1 MKVIAPVTI
10 TDAMLIAHNVAE
22 PAAGETA
29 WNAATAYTVGQL
41 AIRTTTHRVYR
52 RLVAGTTATAPE
64 SDLTAV
70 LPALPNWEELSG
82 TNRWAVFDQVTN
94 SVSTRASPLDVT
106 IAPGVVNALAI
117 IGLVGSSV
125 AVTMI
130 DGVAGP
136 TVYSRTVD
144 LSLSVVADWSTYFF
158 EPFRQRGSV
167 TLTDLPP
174 YINGRI
180 QIVLTGPGT
189 VACGGIIAGRL
200 YTLGA
205 TQYGASAGIRD
216 YSRKE
221 VDAATGLVSLEQRK
235 FSKTLRAKLQLP
247 TGAVNAAHT
256 LLTELRSRACVWLA
270 DNGSDLEPLQVFGF
284 YKDFTLDVGF
294 PGVSHYSLEIEGM
307 T

>member
-1 MKVIAPVTI
+1 MRVIAPVEI

-29 WNAATAYTVGQL
+29 WSAAGVYAVGSL
-41 AIRTTTHRVYR
+41 AIRATTHRVYR
-52 RLVAGTTATAPE
+52 RLVAGTTATPPE
-64 SDLTAV
+64 NDLTAV
-70 LPALPNWEELSG
+70 SPALPNWEELSG

-106 IAPGVVNALAI
+106 IAPGIVNALAL
-117 IGLVGSSV
+117 IGLSGASV
-125 AVTMI
+125 TITMT
-130 DGVAGP
+130 DGAAGP

-144 LSLSVVADWSTYFF
+144 LSLSIVPDWYAYFF

-174 YINGRI
+174 FINGRVRVEI
-180 QIVLTGPGT
+180 TGSAD
-189 VACGGIIAGRL
+189 VACGGIITGTL

-205 TQYGASAGIRD
+205 TQYGATAGIRD

-221 VDAATGLVSLEQRK
+221 VDAATGLISLEQRR
-235 FSKTLRAKLQLP
+235 FSKTLRARLQIP
-247 TGAVNAAHT
+247 TGGVNAAHT
-256 LLTELRSRACVWLA
+256 LLTELRGRACVWLG

-284 YKDFTLDVGF
+284 YRDMSLDVSF
-294 PGVSHYSLEIEGM
+294 PGVSHYTLDIEGM